1 MSYLTFQQTIERSG
15 LSRSTIKNLIRRGQ
29 WREGIHFTRFSSRKN
44 LFNETLITDWIANRH
59 DPNAHQRAIDN
70 FVAGL
75 PSNQPKTAK
84 IVPIHLSKRKK
95 A

>member
-1 MSYLTFQQTIERSG
+1 MSYLTFRETIERSG
-15 LSRSTIKNLIRRGQ
+15 LSRSTIKNLIRRGD
-29 WREGIHFTRFSSRKN
+29 WIEGIHFTRFSSRKN

-84 IVPIHLSKRKK
+84 IVPIHLPKRKK